1 MPIEWDTEE
10 HECLPIQ
17 DWQDIDLEFALD
29 SGCCAHIMD
38 ARMDAPGY
46 QIRESEGSRQGKGFV
61 VGNGERI
68 SNEGEVAL
76 NLDAPDGRGGAQP
89 LRSVFQSAKVTRPLM
104 SVSQIC
110 DNGFRCVFDKD
121 KATVINDQ
129 DKPMF
134 VCERRGG
141 LYLSPMKLKAPSP
154 PFGRPEP

>member
-1 MPIEWDTEE
+1 MLPIEWDEDFN
-10 HECLPIQ
+10 CLPIQ
-17 DWQDIDLEFALD
+17 DWQDIDIEFALD

-38 ARMDAPGY
+38 AQMDAPGY
-46 QIRESEGSRQGKGFV
+46 RISESEGSRQGKGFV

-68 SNEGEVAL
+68 NNEGEVAL
-76 NLDAPDGRGGAQP
+76 NLDAPDGQGGAQP
-89 LRSVFQSAKVTRPLM
+89 IRSVFQSAKVTRPLM

-121 KATVINDQ
+121 KATVIDANNQ
-129 DKPMF
+129 TKF

-141 LYLSPMKLKAPSP
+141 LYLSPMKLKAPT

>member
-1 MPIEWDTEE
+1 MPIEWDDEE
-10 HECLPIQ
+10 FNCLPIQ
-17 DWQDIDLEFALD
+17 DWQDIEVEFALD

-38 ARMDAPGY
+38 AKLDAPGY
-46 QIRESEGSRQGKGFV
+46 QVQESEGSRHGKGFV

-68 SNEGEVAL
+68 NNEGEVAL
-76 NLDAPDGRGGAQP
+76 NLDAPDGRGGSQP

-110 DNGFRCVFDKD
+110 DNGYTCIFDKN
-121 KATVINDQ
+121 KATVVDQ
-129 DKPMF
+129 QMQPKF

-141 LYLSPMKLKAPSP
+141 LYLSPMKLKAPTS